1 MENNGMEDILKDSQ
15 FTEMDP
21 ESPEFVEGIFN
32 EMVELHNDLVGLL
45 QDLSAGHPDKHDLM
59 KVRIISPAF
68 ILVRYTAL
76 FMIKPECIY
85 FKHKYEEVKA
95 VAWDLSNYGEAFE
108 KGDRT
113 WPSWLISLPD
123 SGNILPTCMPSS
135 QQKVG
140 RLTRLL
146 QAE

>member
-108 KGDRT
+108 KGDRDVAKLADIIT
-113 WPSWLISLPD
+113 GFREYLTD
-123 SGNILPTCMPSS
+123 MYAILTAEGW
-135 QQKVG
+135 KVNAPFAG
-140 RLTRLL
+140 
-146 QAE
+146 